1 MKGSS
6 HIVSFAD
13 IFDLVGN
20 EKSTQGDTNC
30 LSDLVSTRWHQF
42 GWGAKKGFCTL
53 RRCFQFRMFFVGE
66 DVIVLNH
73 DTHWKYQAK
82 IVHIDTE
89 NDTAMIRWEQQER
102 LNQSI
107 LRIFKNS
114 MVQAWVGHHFV
125 TPLKRR

>member
-1 MKGSS
+1 MASIWLGCKKRILHSQK
-6 HIVSFAD
+6 
-13 IFDLVGN
+13 IFPIQND
-20 EKSTQGDTNC
+20 
-30 LSDLVSTRWHQF
+30 
-42 GWGAKKGFCTL
+42 
-53 RRCFQFRMFFVGE
+53 FVGE

-73 DTHWKYQAK
+73 DTHWKYRAK